1 MTPPST
7 YKIHRRTN
15 RGWDEEPERK
25 VDVPGEPL
33 TLAQAKEA
41 VWRLHDQA
49 NDHHG
54 VPRDEEGPY
63 LFFAVPSI

>member
-1 MTPPST
+1 MTPTPT
-7 YKIHRRTN
+7 YNIHRKTN
-15 RGWDEEPERK
+15 RGWNYEPERK
-25 VDVPGEPL
+25 VAGPM
-33 TLAQAKEA
+33 TLERAKSE

-63 LFFAVPSI
+63 TYFAVPSI

>member
-1 MTPPST
+1 VTPPPT
-7 YKIHRRTN
+7 YKIHRKTN
-15 RGWDEEPERK
+15 RGWNPEPECK
-25 VDVPGEPL
+25 VAGPM
-33 TLAQAKEA
+33 TLERAKSE

-63 LFFAVPSI
+63 TFFAVPSV